1 MNNIRLG
8 HVPCLYVKIEF
19 MKTVLRPGPTIYSVR
34 FVGMLSETVEQELPS
49 LSNLLVKNTEDL
61 LYHLNDDQDVYN
73 NNSTAKRKKKL
84 IRNNKRM
91 LVGDGSRALIDSIRR
106 F

>member
-1 MNNIRLG
+1 M
-8 HVPCLYVKIEF
+8 
-19 MKTVLRPGPTIYSVR
+19 
-34 FVGMLSETVEQELPS
+34 
-49 LSNLLVKNTEDL
+49 KNTEDL

-73 NNSTAKRKKKL
+73 NSTTKGKKKL